1 MNSCNFVGMVSQQDQ
16 LILDQDGGSNVVRFY
31 VDVEEYRK
39 DSSGNRKKIY
49 TTLPFEAWDT
59 AAEYI
64 VNNCK
69 VGMMMAIQS
78 NARYDSEDDQIYF
91 RINNFKVFK

>member
-1 MNSCNFVGMVSQQDQ
+1 MNSCNFVGMISQQD
-16 LILDQDGGSNVVRFY
+16 ILSLEQDGGSNVVRFY

-39 DSSGNRKKIY
+39 DSAGNRKKMY
-49 TTLPFEAWDT
+49 TMLPFEAWDT

-64 VNNCK
+64 INNCK
-69 VGMMMAIQS
+69 VGTMLAIQS
-78 NARYDSEDDQIYF
+78 NARYDAEHDQTYF